1 MKAIFTPDGVK
12 LVVEEPQPIPL
23 ADAVKA
29 VEAIADKQREALEQC
44 TQQPI
49 TTTTETIRTTG

>member
-12 LVVEEPQPIPL
+12 LVVDEPQPQPIPL

-29 VEAIADKQREALEQC
+29 VEAIAEKQREKLEQC
-44 TQQPI
+44 TQGATDGPN
-49 TTTTETIRTTG
+49 